1 MHPIQA
7 RLTPHIS
14 ALTELTIVLDLDI
27 HGQQNFCHGKDA
39 LNDYPV
45 DQDWVHIMSWAH
57 MAGQATRCVLLQDLA
72 GGMAFMIMALTI
84 HILEALPLLFTMPVQ
99 ATVHGFNLA
108 LSDSPCLLGCILCVR
123 FVDTMLKLF
132 GYAFAEN
139 DADFCYYYGRSLSL
153 NLYVHILTS
162 NDSIADDTCLGIPK
176 CC

>member
-57 MAGQATRCVLLQDLA
+57 MAGQATGFPSARS
-72 GGMAFMIMALTI
+72 GMAFMIMALTI

-139 DADFCYYYGRSLSL
+139 DADLNYYYGRSSSL